1 MPVLSFYLGKLNV
14 VLNKDVL
21 TFLRFNE
28 CYVMLCYVIYILTA
42 NSIIVRAFLEIPGSV
57 HRFVTNE
64 INIINGAYQLIS
76 ILSQRSLLSNLS
88 ECR

>member
-28 CYVMLCYVIYILTA
+28 CYVMLCYVINRFQYL
-42 NSIIVRAFLEIPGSV
+42 NSEQHYS
-57 HRFVTNE
+57 
-64 INIINGAYQLIS
+64 NGFFRNS
-76 ILSQRSLLSNLS
+76 
-88 ECR
+88 